1 MYYFITD
8 LVFQNF
14 YTWFSVLLAS
24 SAVLCILSSASKDVI
39 LRWGPQTSPIL
50 PQRPGYKMRIVK
62 REVREVKSIV
72 QFGEIKT
79 GI

>member
-1 MYYFITD
+1 MGSTDITYPATEAR
-8 LVFQNF
+8 V
-14 YTWFSVLLAS
+14 
-24 SAVLCILSSASKDVI
+24 
-39 LRWGPQTSPIL
+39 
-50 PQRPGYKMRIVK
+50 QRLRIVK